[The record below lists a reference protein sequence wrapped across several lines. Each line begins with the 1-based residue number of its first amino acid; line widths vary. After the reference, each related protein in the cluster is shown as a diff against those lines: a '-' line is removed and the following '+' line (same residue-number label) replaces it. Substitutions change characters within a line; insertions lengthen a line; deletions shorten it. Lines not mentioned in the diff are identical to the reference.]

1 MSKCNYTELSNQ
13 ELVRIVQENI
23 TSRLLPSSVKRFD
36 SSLFDEIVFRTEF
49 LDPIF
54 NKKEENVPIRARLYC
69 LSNNITEYPKCPREG
84 CTNHATWW
92 HYGKRFA
99 HCCLRCSQMDYVT
112 RDKYKNTCRIKYG
125 VDNAFQSNEIKE
137 TIKRTMIERHGVEN
151 ASQSKII
158 QDKKKLTCQ
167 KHYGV
172 DVPLKS
178 KDIRDKVR
186 NTNRERYGGNAPM
199 CSEHVKQKMRKTSEE
214 RYGGIGM
221 ASAELAQ
228 KTITKTIELYDKTPI
243 QILHESSISI
253 SITKSK
259 LEIEL
264 GEYIKAIYHG
274 DVQFNVRSILQSKK
288 ELDIWIPERRIAIEF
303 NGDYWHMN
311 PKLYSESDYNSNIR
325 MTAKQK
331 WEYDELKINECQKM
345 GIELIVVWEHD
356 WVHDKEQVKESLQK
370 RISGV

>member
-1 MSKCNYTELSNQ
+1 MSKCNYTKMSNQ

-84 CTNHATWW
+84 CTNHATWRY
-92 HYGKRFA
+92 HEKRFS
-99 HCCLRCSQMDYVT
+99 HCCVKCSQMDSVT

-137 TIKRTMIERHGVEN
+137 MIKRTMIERHGVEN

-172 DVPLKS
+172 DSPLKN
-178 KDIRDKVR
+178 KEIRDKVR

-228 KTITKTIELYDKTPI
+228 KTITKTIELHGMTPA
-243 QILHESSISI
+243 QIAQEYAKDIV
-253 SITKSK
+253 KSK
-259 LEIEL
+259 SEIEL
-264 GEYIKAIYHG
+264 GEYIKTIYHG

-303 NGDYWHMN
+303 NGDYWHCN
-311 PKLYSESDYNSNIR
+311 PIKYNESYFHKELN

-331 WEYDELKINECQKM
+331 WEYDELKIKECQQM